1 MIADTYFKHYEYP
14 WELFS
19 PPERLLRH
27 ELTPAFSHLRGILLV
42 SLTTQRHPHGSF
54 ALRSQAL
61 NDRKQ
66 H

>member
-27 ELTPAFSHLRGILLV
+27 ELTPAFS
-42 SLTTQRHPHGSF
+42 LTTQRHPHGSF